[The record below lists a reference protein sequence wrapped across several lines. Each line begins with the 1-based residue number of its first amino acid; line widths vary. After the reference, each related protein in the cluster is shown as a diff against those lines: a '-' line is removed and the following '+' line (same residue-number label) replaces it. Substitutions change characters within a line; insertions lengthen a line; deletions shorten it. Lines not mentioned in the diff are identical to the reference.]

1 MSGYLLAIPIKIVVR
16 ISPEKIIKRI
26 FFIGYWPMKIRIN
39 DKLKIINEVEKF
51 EGKTNITTNKIGNH
65 NFIIEFLKF
74 NFFS

>member
-1 MSGYLLAIPIKIVVR
+1 M
-16 ISPEKIIKRI
+16 KII
-26 FFIGYWPMKIRIN
+26 IN

-74 NFFS
+74 NFFSWFLDI